1 MAMLNG
7 VKCARCR
14 IPVEGSD
21 DTFSC
26 PRCGV
31 RDSCSGIGREI
42 AEQLHEKRRRSLQD
56 KVRNVLDG
64 MKANRVTTRSITGQP
79 YRFIYEADYVES
91 ANVRLSDL
99 RDDCSESDTDRI
111 IDQLK

>member
-14 IPVEGSD
+14 IPVERSD

-31 RDSCSGIGREI
+31 RDSYSGIGREI

-64 MKANRVTTRSITGQP
+64 MKANRVTCP
-79 YRFIYEADYVES
+79 YRKSNPDVLVMQSTYDRQSLNEPSRLDSSPTRRVLGERQ
-91 ANVRLSDL
+91 VR
-99 RDDCSESDTDRI
+99 
-111 IDQLK
+111 